1 MILSIY
7 VYRPQRTNR
16 VDKGIF
22 LLIYLANHVDVK
34 IDQEMLVE
42 LKLPGPLISLQ
53 KFDLLQGLEVATFI
67 LL

>member
-1 MILSIY
+1 MLIY

-16 VDKGIF
+16 VDKGLF

-34 IDQEMLVE
+34 IDQEMLIE
-42 LKLPGPLISLQ
+42 FKLPGPLISLQ
-53 KFDLLQGLEVATFI
+53 KFDLLQGLEVKAFN